1 MANDRP
7 SNWNAV
13 DLLPAG
19 GLEGKAARGTPLRV
33 KLGIDPTAPDIH
45 LGHTVAL
52 GTLAAFQEAGHAA
65 VLIIGDYTARIG
77 DPSGRSGERPVLSAD
92 ELDRNARS
100 YAEQAFKI
108 LDRDRT
114 EVRHNSEW
122 LAKLDFA
129 ELLRLTRTMT
139 VARMLKRDDFANRM
153 AAQEPISV
161 TELLYPL
168 VQGYDSV
175 AVQADVELG
184 GTDQLYNLLA
194 GRDVMQAY
202 GLEPQVALTLPILV
216 GTDGTERMS
225 KSRGNYIGVAEPP
238 SDQFGKVMS
247 IPDSATADYWR
258 LCLRRDPPE
267 LEPMQ
272 AKLALA
278 AAIVTRYHGEP
289 AAAQAEAHFTRVVR
303 ERGTPE
309 DVPVLEVA
317 ADTVHLPEVLK
328 RQFGESTSHWRRL
341 IEQGSVRVNGVPATE
356 LNLPAERLSDALV
369 QAGRRRFVRLRLGTG
384 ALEPRSRPDA
394 AGC

>member
-1 MANDRP
+1 M
-7 SNWNAV
+7 
-13 DLLPAG
+13 
-19 GLEGKAARGTPLRV
+19 
-33 KLGIDPTAPDIH
+33 
-45 LGHTVAL
+45 
-52 GTLAAFQEAGHAA
+52 
-65 VLIIGDYTARIG
+65 LIIGDYTARIG
-77 DPSGRSGERPVLSAD
+77 DPSGRSAERPVLSAD
-92 ELDRNARS
+92 ELDRNAQS

-114 EVRHNSEW
+114 EVRQNSEW
-122 LAKLDFA
+122 LAELDFA
-129 ELLRLTRTMT
+129 ELLRLTRAMT
-139 VARMLKRDDFANRM
+139 VARLLERDDFANRM

-247 IPDSATADYWR
+247 IPDSAIADYWR

-278 AAIVTRYHGEP
+278 KAIVARYHREP

-309 DVPVLEVA
+309 DVPVLEIA
-317 ADTVHLPEVLK
+317 AATVHLPEVLK
-328 RQFGESTSHWRRL
+328 RQFGESTSYWRRL
-341 IEQGSVRVNGVPATE
+341 IRQGSVRVDGVPATE
-356 LNLPAERLSDALV
+356 LDLPAERLSDALV
-369 QAGRRRFVRLRLGTG
+369 QAGRRRFVRLRLGVG
-384 ALEPRSRPDA
+384 ALESQGRPDA

>member
-1 MANDRP
+1 M
-7 SNWNAV
+7 SWNAV

-19 GLEGKAARGTPLRV
+19 ELAGKLARGTPLRV

-52 GTLAAFQEAGHAA
+52 GALAAFQEAGHTA

-77 DPSGRSGERPVLSAD
+77 DPSGRSAERPVLSAD
-92 ELDRNARS
+92 ELDRNAQS

-114 EVRHNSEW
+114 EVRQNSEW
-122 LAKLDFA
+122 LAELDFA
-129 ELLRLTRTMT
+129 ELLRLTRAMT
-139 VARMLKRDDFANRM
+139 VARLLERDDFANRM

-247 IPDSATADYWR
+247 IPDSAIADYWR

-278 AAIVTRYHGEP
+278 KAIVARYHGEP

-309 DVPVLEVA
+309 DVPVLEIA
-317 ADTVHLPEVLK
+317 AATVHLPEVLK
-328 RQFGESTSHWRRL
+328 RQFGESTSYWRRL
-341 IEQGSVRVNGVPATE
+341 IRQGSVRVDGVTATE
-356 LNLPAERLSDALV
+356 LDLPAERLSDALV
-369 QAGRRRFVRLRLGTG
+369 QAGRRRFVRLRLGVG
-384 ALEPRSRPDA
+384 ALESQGRPDA